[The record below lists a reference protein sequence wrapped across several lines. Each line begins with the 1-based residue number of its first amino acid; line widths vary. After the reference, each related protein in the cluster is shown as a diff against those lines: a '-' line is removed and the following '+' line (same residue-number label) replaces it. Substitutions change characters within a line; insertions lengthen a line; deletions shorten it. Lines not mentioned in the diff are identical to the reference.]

1 MGNTFEEVKARSK
14 ELARKRELSENEE
27 FIARAACMN
36 KVFSVLNEVIPKLQE
51 SLSEGY
57 KLKADGSLYA
67 KDEERLKVILDEIKE
82 KYKVEGRLGLNAF
95 LSYSG
100 YGIWLKVSDWYKDSK
115 GSTPHFSKDVVIY
128 KKTENEAYDYE
139 PYELVSGQCLSDAK
153 RELRALQNEKSEIES
168 KISKLKRLLP
178 C

>member
-82 KYKVEGRLGLNAF
+82 KYKVEGYPTIKL
-95 LSYSG
+95 
-100 YGIWLKVSDWYKDSK
+100 
-115 GSTPHFSKDVVIY
+115 VVGNQVIEY
-128 KKTENEAYDYE
+128 
-139 PYELVSGQCLSDAK
+139 DAK
-153 RELRALQNEKSEIES
+153 PDVDT
-168 KISKLKRLLP
+168 LKQFLNVSL
-178 C
+178 